1 MNQPFIHPLQLYL
14 EQLQALGLDSVFLS
28 DEAKQ
33 ALSQSDRKKERLEAL
48 AQSLVDCTQCR
59 LCEKRTQV
67 VFGAGNPKA
76 DLVFVGEGPGTDED
90 RQGVPFVGRAGKL
103 LTDMIEK
110 GMGLKRSDVYI
121 CNVVKCR
128 PPNNRNPE
136 IDEIAACE
144 PFLIQ
149 QLEII
154 QPRVIV
160 ALGKFAAQT
169 LTHEQTPI
177 TRMRGYWKNYQ
188 GIKLMPTFHPS
199 YILHIQSAQKQK
211 EEKMKIWEDLQKV
224 MAELG
229 IPLPKRQ

>member
-14 EQLQALGLDSVFLS
+14 EQLQALGLDSVYLS

-48 AQSLVDCTQCR
+48 AQSLVNCMRCR
-59 LCEKRTQV
+59 LCEKRMQV
-67 VFGAGNPKA
+67 VFGAGNPEA
-76 DLVFVGEGPGTDED
+76 ELVFVGEGPGADED
-90 RQGVPFVGRAGKL
+90 RQGVPFVGAAGKL

-136 IDEIAACE
+136 IDEIATCE

-154 QPRVIV
+154 RPRVIV

-169 LTHEQTPI
+169 LTREQTPI

-199 YILHIQSAQKQK
+199 YILHIQSVQKQK
-211 EEKMKIWEDLQKV
+211 DEKMKIWEDLQKV

-229 IPLPKRQ
+229 IPLPKR